1 MHSKGRGKQKSKT
14 PQELEAQQTER
25 DFLRTVREA
34 LPAAA
39 HMRSAT
45 RPVQREWQT
54 PICLAKDLGPR
65 GGVAVVPKAE
75 LVATLARVGQTQK
88 PTAILTTQPP
98 HELGL

>member
-1 MHSKGRGKQKSKT
+1 MNKGKGKQKTKT
-14 PQELEAQQTER
+14 VQEIEAQQAER
-25 DFLRTVREA
+25 DFLRAVREA

-39 HMRSAT
+39 HVRSAT
-45 RPVQREWQT
+45 KPVQREWQV

-65 GGVAVVPKAE
+65 GGVAIVPKAE
-75 LVATLARVGQTQK
+75 LVSTLARVRQTQK